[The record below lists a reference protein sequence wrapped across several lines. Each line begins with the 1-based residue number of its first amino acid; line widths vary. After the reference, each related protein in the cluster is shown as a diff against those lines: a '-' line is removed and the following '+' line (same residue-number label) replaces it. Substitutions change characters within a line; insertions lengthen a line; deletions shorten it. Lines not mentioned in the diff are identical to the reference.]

1 MIRIL
6 TKNNLVYITGE
17 PRIENELLETQL
29 LYTYDLDYTQELVDR
44 VRPFRDLRQKREC
57 YKISILQKLPG
68 ILYQEYTPEVI
79 GKEATEKLLSEIKEI
94 ASLLGYLEKQIPL
107 VLITYVCDLWN
118 YVEELYG
125 EKEKEHIQEYQEL
138 RVEDKEFL
146 KKLYLI
152 PGDQKKLKLVSEY
165 SGLQRIYDLLPSRI
179 QENLMIFG
187 TTLGKI
193 GKELCI
199 PEFRN
204 TTELLPPPP
213 DLKEEIYKEFEVG
226 EIFVEGASVVKERL
240 QKVYDICEIPRISKM
255 IDLSEYFDLTKQW
268 IDGKRYVKLSYRKL

>member
-17 PRIENELLETQL
+17 PRTENELLETQL

-44 VRPFRDLRQKREC
+44 VRPFRDLGQKQEC

-94 ASLLGYLEKQIPL
+94 ASLLGYLEKSVSTIP
-107 VLITYVCDLWN
+107 ITYTCDLWN
-118 YVEELYG
+118 YIEELYG
-125 EKEKEHIQEYQEL
+125 EKEKDCIQEYREL
-138 RVEDKEFL
+138 RIEDKEFL

-152 PGDQKKLKLVSEY
+152 PGDQKKFKIVSEY
-165 SGLQRIYDLLPSRI
+165 EGLQRIYDLLPSGI

-187 TTLGKI
+187 TTLGRI
-193 GKELCI
+193 GKEQCI